1 MSRQKTPKK
10 PMKAE
15 PAKSQ
20 YREPAKRMSRKE
32 RKLKEKRRKQINKHI
47 DHAMVFKAIA
57 FCTVSSIQ
65 DVNNNKD
72 S

>member
-1 MSRQKTPKK
+1 MSRLKTPKK
-10 PMKAE
+10 PKKAK
-15 PAKSQ
+15 PAKLL

-47 DHAMVFKAIA
+47 DHAMGLAIA
-57 FCTVSSIQ
+57 LCTVSAIL
-65 DVNNNKD
+65 DVKNNKD

>member
-1 MSRQKTPKK
+1 MSRLKTPKK
-10 PMKAE
+10 PKKAK
-15 PAKSQ
+15 PAKSL

-47 DHAMVFKAIA
+47 DHPMGFIAIA
-57 FCTVSSIQ
+57 LCTVSAIL
-65 DVNNNKD
+65 DVKNNKD

>member
-1 MSRQKTPKK
+1 MSRLKTPKK
-10 PMKAE
+10 PKKAK
-15 PAKSQ
+15 PAKSL

-47 DHAMVFKAIA
+47 DHAMGFIA
-57 FCTVSSIQ
+57 LCTVSAIL
-65 DVNNNKD
+65 DVKNNKD